1 MVLTRLQKF
10 LRSNSLKSRVS
21 VRSASLPPQ
30 PKQPPRITERK
41 VLILMRQGWRA
52 RFCREQSQLRVF
64 NAAKDEALAVPVKW
78 IQNLFDSGV
87 LLRMGAPNGDTV
99 YAIPSKDFDDY
110 CERYLV

>member
-1 MVLTRLQKF
+1 M
-10 LRSNSLKSRVS
+10 
-21 VRSASLPPQ
+21 
-30 PKQPPRITERK
+30 
-41 VLILMRQGWRA
+41 
-52 RFCREQSQLRVF
+52 RVF